1 MQTVNN
7 NLSRRKFING
17 IGIAG
22 LSLSAAAPA
31 VAGPSP
37 VKAVSQGADKAAAPG
52 GSYYIQNVRLEREF
66 VREGSEIVGT
76 STELKTLRIDNHIIG
91 AILPNDAKLPDDKL
105 SGFDAGGLLLLPT
118 FRDVHIHLDKTF
130 YGGPWRAVRPNP
142 KGVFDRIAEEQVILP
157 KLLPTAEERSEKL
170 IALLQKHG
178 STFARSHCNID
189 PVVGLK
195 NLEHLLN
202 ALSRR
207 KDTFSY
213 EIVAFPQHGLLLSN
227 VEGLMREA
235 MKMGVNYVGGLDPTV
250 VDGNMEKSLDTM
262 VQIAV
267 DSKTGVDIHLHE
279 GGETGLKAVRYL
291 MKATED
297 AGLQGKMTISH
308 AFSLASLSPEEGREM
323 FSRMADLGITIA
335 TSVPMGNGVMPI
347 PLLQKCG
354 VNVVCGTDSVIDHW
368 SPFGSGD
375 ILEKSKIAAQLYRW
389 MDEHGLSR
397 ALGLAT
403 GGITPLNTKGE
414 QVWPKTGDVASFNL
428 VDASCS
434 AEAVARL
441 PNRIAVLHRGKVA
454 AGALGARA

>member
-1 MQTVNN
+1 MQTVSN

-17 IGIAG
+17 VGITG
-22 LSLSAAAPA
+22 LALSAATPLVSSPASAQAAPS
-31 VAGPSP
+31 GS
-37 VKAVSQGADKAAAPG
+37 KAVSPG

-66 VREGSEIVGT
+66 VREGSEVVGT
-76 STELKTLRIDNHIIG
+76 ATELKTLRVDGHTIA
-91 AILPNDAKLPDDKL
+91 AIMASDTKLPDDKL
-105 SGFDAGGLLLLPT
+105 PRFDAKGLLLLPA

-142 KGVFDRIAEEQVILP
+142 KGVFDRIAEEQIILP
-157 KLLPTAEERSEKL
+157 KLLPTAEERTGKL
-170 IALLQKHG
+170 VALLQHHG

-202 ALSRR
+202 ELSRH
-207 KDTFSY
+207 KNTFSY

-235 MKMGVNYVGGLDPTV
+235 MTMGVNYVGGLDPTV

-267 DSKTGVDIHLHE
+267 DSKAGVDIHLHE

-291 MKATED
+291 MKSTEE
-297 AGLQGKMTISH
+297 AKLQGKMTISH
-308 AFSLASLSPEEGREM
+308 AFSLASLSPEAAKDM
-323 FSRMADLGITIA
+323 FTRMAALGITIA
-335 TSVPMGNGVMPI
+335 TSVPMGSGVMPI
-347 PLLQKCG
+347 PLLQQCG

-389 MDEHGLSR
+389 LDEYSLSR

-403 GGITPLNTKGE
+403 GNITPLNAKGE
-414 QVWPKTGDVASFNL
+414 QVWPKAGDVASFNL

-441 PNRIAVLHRGKVA
+441 PDRVAVFHRGALA
-454 AGALGARA
+454 AGALGAGA